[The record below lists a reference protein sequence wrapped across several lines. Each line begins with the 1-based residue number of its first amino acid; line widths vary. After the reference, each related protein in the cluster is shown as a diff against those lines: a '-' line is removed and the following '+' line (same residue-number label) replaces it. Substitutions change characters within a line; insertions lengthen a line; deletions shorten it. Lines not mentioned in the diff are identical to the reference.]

1 MGGCQSNLANL
12 RGRCCLPRST
22 SSQTDGDEGLVG
34 PADEG
39 EERDRVGGGEGVGSE
54 EEEGGVGVGT
64 RHARRQRRREGYDAP
79 VGPDGRETE
88 EYLILLAFSQISPF
102 ILYFFSDHHYERLC
116 RAMSSLH
123 VGHPYQFRHQN
134 ALSA

>member
-1 MGGCQSNLANL
+1 M
-12 RGRCCLPRST
+12 
-22 SSQTDGDEGLVG
+22 G

-88 EYLILLAFSQISPF
+88 EYLILLAFSPF
-102 ILYFFSDHHYERLC
+102 ILYFFFPTTTMNDYVEPC
-116 RAMSSLH
+116 R
-123 VGHPYQFRHQN
+123 PYMWAIPISFDIKMR
-134 ALSA
+134 